1 MHNDFVKILEGG
13 RGRCAQAILDIEI
26 KRPTHHI
33 RGGMKGVKWLGTL
46 LCLTGICLTSFN
58 IYPIN
63 IVLSLIGSALWTWA
77 GWAQKDIPLFL
88 VEAVAVVFYIA
99 GVIALFY

>member
-1 MHNDFVKILEGG
+1 MGG
-13 RGRCAQAILDIEI
+13 RGHRAQMYLDIVI
-26 KRPTHHI
+26 KRPTHQI
-33 RGGMKGVKWLGTL
+33 GATMKGIKWLGTL

-58 IYPIN
+58 VYPIN
-63 IVLSLIGSALWTWA
+63 IILSLIGSALWTWA

-88 VEAVAVVFYIA
+88 VEAVAVIFYVA